1 MSDLWLALCRA
12 FYTLPARQL
21 WGRVLLCIGL
31 LSSIWLLV
39 AGVGLAWERYTLRRH
54 LVQGAER
61 LAVLRVH
68 ALAVEAQ
75 YGLAEALATS
85 SQGRQ
90 TQCASLAQ
98 VALSWQT
105 QADGRRQITGEMGF
119 TDLLSLLDR
128 LAACGLAVTTL
139 TVTPQPQGVRVQWV
153 EARE

>member
-1 MSDLWLALCRA
+1 MTDLWLRLCRA

-39 AGVGLAWERYTLRRH
+39 AGGGLAWDRYTLRRH
-54 LVQGAER
+54 QVQGAER

-68 ALAVEAQ
+68 ARAVDAQ
-75 YGLAEALATS
+75 YGLAEMLAAS
-85 SQGRQ
+85 LLVHQ

-119 TDLLSLLDR
+119 SDLLSLLDR
-128 LAACGLAVTTL
+128 LAACDLAVTTL
-139 TVTPQPQGVRVQWV
+139 TVTPRPQGVRVQWV